1 MEFNANLLRSSIH
14 SPFRDKIFIEMKYKR
29 KPSPV
34 REEIIKANVF
44 DLTYI
49 SSLRDYPYFFGVFYK
64 YIVPNGT

>member
-1 MEFNANLLRSSIH
+1 MEFNAISLRSSILG
-14 SPFRDKIFIEMKYKR
+14 PVRDKIFIEMKNKR

-34 REEIIKANVF
+34 RDEIIKANVF

-49 SSLRDYPYFFGVFYK
+49 SSLRDYLYFFGVFYK